1 MKYTSRRGFTL
12 VEILVVIAVIL
23 LLVGLM
29 VAGTSHVFTQQKA
42 RNTQAM
48 MQSLTAAIEQFRQTN
63 PLRNLYDVRGRETFG
78 SLPPYQLDL
87 DRPANLQKSAAY
99 AFEAN
104 PPSPT
109 GISGPNLF
117 SDRIAR
123 DLGCRDNDIEKWWEV
138 DVTSGPIPRIDDEHM
153 DNRGLYAY
161 MKAFTPGILAS
172 VPEANIKRIPHSQN
186 ATAVFHMNQ
195 KGRSSGTGHA
205 DHVDVLGFVD
215 GWGVPIDYM
224 VMAKYEW
231 ALVREQDGVER
242 ARYKVVDRQV
252 VLRSRG
258 MDEEKYKTWVATDPA
273 SPRQRAANLIDVNA
287 SIYSAELSKPWANAD
302 PVTGRFLSPT
312 GSETQGNGWLRV
324 VGKLD
329 EYNYRPN

>member
-1 MKYTSRRGFTL
+1 MNQTSRRGFTL

-29 VAGTSHVFTQQKA
+29 VAGTSHVFSQQKA

-63 PLRNLYDVRGRETFG
+63 PLRNLYDVRGRESFG
-78 SLPPYQLDL
+78 AAPPYQLTLPSTSGDQRFKFAPYAL
-87 DRPANLQKSAAY
+87 ESDPPAPVGVSANN
-99 AFEAN
+99 FE
-104 PPSPT
+104 
-109 GISGPNLF
+109 
-117 SDRIAR
+117 DRIAR
-123 DLGCRDNDIEKWWEV
+123 DLGCRSNGDVGKWWEV
-138 DVTSGPIPRIDDEHM
+138 HAESGPIPRVDDEHM

-161 MKAFTPGILAS
+161 MRAFTPGILAS

-186 ATAVFHMNQ
+186 ATAVFHMIP
-195 KGRSSGTGHA
+195 KGSGNEA
-205 DHVDVLGFVD
+205 DAVDVLGFVD

-231 ALVREQDGVER
+231 ALVRDQDGVEQ

-258 MDEEKYKTWVATDPA
+258 MDEEKYKAWVATNPG